1 MKAILF
7 LDNGEFQS
15 VDFDFN
21 RNVDTSTQ
29 YHRDKLE
36 KKIVKRW
43 NLSQPN
49 MVHKVVRVKLMRN

>member
-29 YHRDKLE
+29 YLRNKLE

-43 NLSQPN
+43 NETQPN
-49 MVHKVVRVKLMRN
+49 MVHKVVKCHLLRN